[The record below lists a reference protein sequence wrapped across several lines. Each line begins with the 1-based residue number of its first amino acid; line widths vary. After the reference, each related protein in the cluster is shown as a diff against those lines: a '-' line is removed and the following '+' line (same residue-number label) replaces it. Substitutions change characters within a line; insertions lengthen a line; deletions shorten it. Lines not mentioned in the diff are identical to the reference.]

1 LELFCCKSYF
11 EFSARDNSAASLDTA
26 AMMLIWKHGDL
37 FVVYLAMLPVAETAS
52 TLSDRAV
59 NEY

>member
-1 LELFCCKSYF
+1 
-11 EFSARDNSAASLDTA
+11 
-26 AMMLIWKHGDL
+26 L

-59 NEY
+59 NEYWTEILWKDVDMV